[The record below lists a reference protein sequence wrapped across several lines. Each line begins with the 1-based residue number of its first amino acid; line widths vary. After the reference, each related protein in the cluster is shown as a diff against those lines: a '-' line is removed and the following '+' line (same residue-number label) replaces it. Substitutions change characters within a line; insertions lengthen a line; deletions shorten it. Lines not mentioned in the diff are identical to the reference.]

1 MVVDL
6 LPNIFSHK
14 PHRLVRQSYHP
25 ERHAAVFPSLGV
37 THYFLFVPVLSWSL
51 TSDIAVAMIAML
63 LLIMTFVYAWMVM
76 RNFGRGLKDQSTS
89 T

>member
-1 MVVDL
+1 MVVEL

-14 PHRLVRQSYHP
+14 PHHLVRQSHHP
-25 ERHAAVFPSLGV
+25 ERHSAVFPSLGV
-37 THYFLFVPVLSWSL
+37 TYYFLLVPVLSWSL
-51 TSDIAVAMIAML
+51 ISDIAVAVIAML